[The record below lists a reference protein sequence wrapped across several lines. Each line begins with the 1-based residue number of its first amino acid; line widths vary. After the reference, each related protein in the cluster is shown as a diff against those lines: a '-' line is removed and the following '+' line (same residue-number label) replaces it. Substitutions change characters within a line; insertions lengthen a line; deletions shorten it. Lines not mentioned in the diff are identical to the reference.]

1 MGPLSM
7 PTPSLCIQVVGWGR
21 PDLLP
26 GITGLLSVPET
37 GFHEHL
43 AGWLRAWPRLGV
55 AAVGP
60 GPPVG

>member
-1 MGPLSM
+1 M
-7 PTPSLCIQVVGWGR
+7 PTPFLGIQVVGWGR
-21 PDLLP
+21 PDF
-26 GITGLLSVPET
+26 LSVLET
-37 GFHEHL
+37 GFREHL